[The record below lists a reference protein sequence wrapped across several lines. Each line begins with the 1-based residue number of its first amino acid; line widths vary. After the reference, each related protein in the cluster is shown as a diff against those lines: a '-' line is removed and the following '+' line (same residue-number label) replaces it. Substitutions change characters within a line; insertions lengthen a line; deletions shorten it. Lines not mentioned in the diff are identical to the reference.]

1 MKKWEKNHL
10 KPSLTNPNSPA
21 GLNQPRDTPGCNCD
35 RSGGVPEWNKNKY
48 L

>member
-1 MKKWEKNHL
+1 M
-10 KPSLTNPNSPA
+10 NSIPPA